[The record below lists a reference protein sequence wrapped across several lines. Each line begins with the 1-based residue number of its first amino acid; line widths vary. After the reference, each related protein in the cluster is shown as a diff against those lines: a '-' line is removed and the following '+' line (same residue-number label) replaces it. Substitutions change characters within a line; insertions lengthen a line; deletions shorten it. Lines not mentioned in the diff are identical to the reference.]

1 MKKSLILAASVALAA
16 CSNKAIISGPYE
28 VESVDLVHNVAAVKT
43 GDLVLEVEFEGR
55 FFKDGNGFTSWNDVE
70 VTSLDNVKVF
80 NEDGETE
87 NYILLSGEASNIV
100 EAIEKEIA
108 EKM

>member
-70 VTSLDNVKVF
+70 VNSINDVKVF

-87 NYILLSGEASNIV
+87 DYVLPSEEVSNIV
-100 EAIEKEIA
+100 QVIEKEIA
-108 EKM
+108 ENM